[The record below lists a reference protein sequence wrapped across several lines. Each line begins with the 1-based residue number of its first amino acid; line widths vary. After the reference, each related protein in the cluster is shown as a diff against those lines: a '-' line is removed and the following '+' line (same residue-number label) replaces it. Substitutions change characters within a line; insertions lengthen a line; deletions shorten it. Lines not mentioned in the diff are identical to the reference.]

1 MRNVLLSGKSSGKR
15 RKHSAGRRL
24 RPASALFCL
33 FCLFC
38 PALRGSAQ
46 TGQPRAEAQR
56 EFAENLCKLYPEI
69 AERNLHV
76 VVGIDNSGSMKNNH
90 AALVE
95 IWKYLLLYFFK
106 PGDTFTLIP
115 FHNRILR
122 EGDPDG
128 PDPADKT
135 YPKEASATMAD
146 WLFNEKY
153 LQKPG
158 VHGSLAGTA
167 RRELLDV
174 AQKRPD
180 KSRVTLTL
188 LITDGNDADTDSKQ
202 KDLLLKDRAD
212 AKIAAQWLSQS
223 FSAGGNEE
231 KGSDKNSG
239 VMARFSYPLPFT
251 DGTPQTS
258 TLIIYSAALT
268 ASRAA
273 PPRGA
278 LDRRIYVGD
287 LPPPSYAAPPQE
299 PDWRERYSVL
309 GFLCF
314 FAALACLSFMRFKI
328 AFSANDG
335 SPWRGLEEKNL
346 SLMEAAFQK
355 IKVRAH
361 NQEVKSPPRAEVW
374 LILEKAEQDAPILAE
389 ISIASPSGAV
399 IEKRGDGVLIEQ
411 TGQGDLARQRIDAP
425 YDKGGEISDVT
436 EIRIGLSESQSGR
449 LRVLPHAWLDGK
461 TWQVY
466 SAVCLIVAAL
476 GFGLAA
482 ALYKPPPPFEAP
494 TAPIARPCCNN

>member
-1 MRNVLLSGKSSGKR
+1 MRNVLFSGKSSGKR
-15 RKHSAGRRL
+15 RKTSAERRS
-24 RPASALFCL
+24 RCASALFCL
-33 FCLFC
+33 FCLFL

-90 AALVE
+90 AALLE

-122 EGDPDG
+122 QGDPDG
-128 PDPADKT
+128 PDHADKT
-135 YPKEASATMAD
+135 YPKEASATLAD
-146 WLFNEKY
+146 WFFNEKY

-158 VHGSLAGTA
+158 AHGSLAGTA
-167 RRELLDV
+167 RREVLDV

-188 LITDGNDADTDSKQ
+188 LITDGNDADTDKKQ
-202 KDLLLKDRAD
+202 EDLLLKDRAD
-212 AKIAAQWLSQS
+212 AKIASQWLRQS
-223 FSAGGNEE
+223 FSAGGNED
-231 KGSDKNSG
+231 GDGNKNSG
-239 VMARFSYPLPFT
+239 VMARFSYALPFT
-251 DGTPQTS
+251 DGTQNTS

-273 PPRGA
+273 PPQGT
-278 LDRRIYVGD
+278 LDRRVYVGD
-287 LPPPSYAAPPQE
+287 LPPPSYAAPPPE
-299 PDWRERYSVL
+299 PDWRGRYTIFC
-309 GFLCF
+309 FLCF
-314 FAALACLSFMRFKI
+314 CAAAACLSFMRFKI
-328 AFSANDG
+328 TFSANDG
-335 SPWRGLEEKNL
+335 SQWKGLGEKNL
-346 SLMEAAFQK
+346 SLMEAAFHRIK
-355 IKVRAH
+355 IRAR
-361 NQEVKSPPRAEVW
+361 NQEVKDPPREEVW
-374 LILEKAEQDAPILAE
+374 LVLDKAERSAPVLAE
-389 ISIASPSGAV
+389 ISIASPSAAV
-399 IEKRGDGVLIEQ
+399 IEKRDNSALLEKSG
-411 TGQGDLARQRIDAP
+411 TGYQRIDAP
-425 YDKGGEISDVT
+425 YDQGGKNSDVT

-449 LRVLPHAWLDGK
+449 LRIQPHAWMRGK

-466 SAVCLIVAAL
+466 SAACLLIAAL

-494 TAPIARPCCNN
+494 AAPVARPCCNS